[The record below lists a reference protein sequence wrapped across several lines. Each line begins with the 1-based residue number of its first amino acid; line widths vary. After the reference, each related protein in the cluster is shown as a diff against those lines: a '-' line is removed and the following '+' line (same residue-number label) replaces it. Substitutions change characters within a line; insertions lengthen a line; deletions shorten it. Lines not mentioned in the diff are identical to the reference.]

1 MNTPSK
7 NLKSKSKSF
16 ITQKVVILIHQVVLK
31 FLLEVFKNVKK
42 GSINQKILYMIKNL
56 LKLMMILKKLRVKV
70 GQEIA
75 KNRKRKS
82 LLRNKNKVDI
92 LLLKRLKFLLKIH
105 KRNKKRAVE
114 FKEETLMMER
124 LRCFILQLRM
134 ELSLSQLMW

>member
-1 MNTPSK
+1 
-7 NLKSKSKSF
+7 
-16 ITQKVVILIHQVVLK
+16 
-31 FLLEVFKNVKK
+31 
-42 GSINQKILYMIKNL
+42 MIKNL

-105 KRNKKRAVE
+105 KRNKKRATE
-114 FKEETLMMER
+114 FKEETLMMEKNG
-124 LRCFILQLRM
+124 LNQQKGILCLLLLISSMRTKIKI
-134 ELSLSQLMW
+134 